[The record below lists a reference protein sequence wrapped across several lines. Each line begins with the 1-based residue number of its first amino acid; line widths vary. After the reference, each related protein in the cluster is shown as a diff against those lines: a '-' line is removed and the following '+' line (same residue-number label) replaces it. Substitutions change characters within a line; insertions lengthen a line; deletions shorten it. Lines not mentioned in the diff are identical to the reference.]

1 MLHLGRAESTL
12 PCPLVRACM
21 PAGVKAGL
29 KWMHLS
35 GVLSSWLWVQ
45 DTQKGD
51 ITIKM
56 TWTSV
61 ELDADSD
68 IKAEEGDDDV
78 DEEMAEEIE
87 NAPVNNS
94 GGQ

>member
-1 MLHLGRAESTL
+1 MRRCSL
-12 PCPLVRACM
+12 C
-21 PAGVKAGL
+21 
-29 KWMHLS
+29 
-35 GVLSSWLWVQ
+35 VQ

-61 ELDADSD
+61 ELDAESD
-68 IKAEEGDDDV
+68 IKPEEGDNDV
-78 DEEMAEEIE
+78 DEDMAEEIG

-94 GGQ
+94 AK